1 MGWGPQSAWLS
12 RVGLIVSWWTLLP
25 SALAV
30 AMPSWV
36 ALELV
41 LVRSEKM
48 TLVPSGD

>member
-25 SALAV
+25 S
-30 AMPSWV
+30 WV